1 MAYNQSTSQ
10 TAQQPRNEFSTS
22 IKYVCCKDS
31 DKNSVKEIAA
41 FIFDVFM
48 NAVRKF
54 FFTAASQGH
63 FQCLAQRPLWRFCC
77 CLQGRKYNLSPS
89 WVDIQC
95 IFNIYYIR
103 KCAITPYVR

>member
-22 IKYVCCKDS
+22 RKYVCCKDS

-54 FFTAASQGH
+54 FLLQ
-63 FQCLAQRPLWRFCC
+63 PLKDTCSALLKGPFGGNTTYPLLGWIFSVFLIFIILENVQL
-77 CLQGRKYNLSPS
+77 LQTQDKN
-89 WVDIQC
+89 
-95 IFNIYYIR
+95 
-103 KCAITPYVR
+103 

>member
-54 FFTAASQGH
+54 FFTAD
-63 FQCLAQRPLWRFCC
+63 PLEVLLLFT
-77 CLQGRKYNLSPS
+77 GEE
-89 WVDIQC
+89 IQL
-95 IFNIYYIR
+95 IPFLGGYSIYF
-103 KCAITPYVR
+103 